1 VPCENARF
9 IHFAARYRTYMTPMN
24 PAWYFLSGAILF
36 EVAGTTCMKLSKG
49 MTELT
54 PTLMMFGFYA
64 CAFGLNSIAVKS
76 IELSVAYAIWS
87 GVGTALTAAIGIL
100 YFKEPAGTV
109 KMISLTLI
117 VIGVMGLHS
126 ASTVK

>member
-1 VPCENARF
+1 
-9 IHFAARYRTYMTPMN
+9 MN
-24 PAWYFLSGAILF
+24 SAWLYLSAAILF

-49 MTELT
+49 FSVLT
-54 PTLMMFGFYA
+54 PSILIFVFYA
-64 CAFGLNSIAVKS
+64 CAFALNTIATRT

-100 YFKEPAGTV
+100 YFKEPATAV
-109 KMISLTLI
+109 KLVSVTLI

-126 ASTVK
+126 ASLAK